1 MYRTVTK
8 CRICGGGNL
17 RQFLNLGETA
27 LANSFLKSKDLE
39 KEELKFPLRVLF
51 CEDCNFS
58 QLGEVVSP
66 EILFRDYVYFS
77 SAMPSLPQ
85 HFKDYASEVMDSFIA
100 SNEELVV
107 ELGSNDGILLSE
119 IKSCGPKVLGIDPAI
134 NIAKVANKNGITTL
148 PEFFSFDLSEKIV
161 KEYGHAKVIIGNNVV
176 AHIDDHHD
184 LVKGV
189 KNLLENNGVFI
200 FEAPYLTDMFENLT
214 FDTIY
219 HEHLSYLSVKP
230 LMYLFGKYGM
240 EIIDVK
246 TFPVQGVSLR
256 VYAAKKGARRVLA
269 SVKKFV
275 KKEKELKLD
284 RFSTYLKLARTI
296 VDNKERLLAL
306 LKDLKSKGSK
316 IAGYGAPAKG
326 NTLLNYFGIGKN
338 FLEYATEALPSKIGL
353 FTPGT
358 HVPVID
364 ITEARKSP
372 PDYFLLLAWN
382 YKDAV
387 LEKEADLRAK
397 GVKFIIPVGDPE
409 II

>member
-219 HEHLSYLSVKP
+219 HEHLKYYSLHSLKYL
-230 LMYLFGKYGM
+230 LEMHNL
-240 EIIDVK
+240 EIFHAKKI
-246 TFPVQGVSLR
+246 PSHGGSIR
-256 VYAAKKGARRVLA
+256 VYCAKPNIYPI
-269 SVKKFV
+269 KKTV
-275 KKEKELKLD
+275 
-284 RFSTYLKLARTI
+284 A
-296 VDNKERLLAL
+296 
-306 LKDLKSKGSK
+306 K
-316 IAGYGAPAKG
+316 I
-326 NTLLNYFGIGKN
+326 F
-338 FLEYATEALPSKIGL
+338 
-353 FTPGT
+353 
-358 HVPVID
+358 
-364 ITEARKSP
+364 
-372 PDYFLLLAWN
+372 
-382 YKDAV
+382 
-387 LEKEADLRAK
+387 
-397 GVKFIIPVGDPE
+397 
-409 II
+409 